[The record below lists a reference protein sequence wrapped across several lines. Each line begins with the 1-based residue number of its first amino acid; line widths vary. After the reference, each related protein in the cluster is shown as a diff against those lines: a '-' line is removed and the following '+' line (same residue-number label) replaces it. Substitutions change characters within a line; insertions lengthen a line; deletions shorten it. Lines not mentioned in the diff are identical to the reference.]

1 MNSTV
6 TKKQNHSNWNTQA
19 TYMKVNADIN
29 DEWPKWKKEAYNE
42 MFAVSVHASKVLIS
56 KQ

>member
-6 TKKQNHSNWNTQA
+6 TKKQNHSNWNIQA

-42 MFAVSVHASKVLIS
+42 MFAVSAHASKVLIS

>member
-42 MFAVSVHASKVLIS
+42 MFAVSAHASKVLIS